1 MELLVFSFLFSVLLT
16 PLSVFCA
23 ARVGALDTPDGER
36 KRHTLP
42 TPRLGGLAVFL
53 SVLAAGLLFLP
64 ATSFRAALLSGG
76 ALLCVLG
83 VSDDVF
89 SLSPTLK
96 LLSELFV
103 ALTAV
108 AFGVYP
114 RAFTLGTLTLAPPAW
129 VCAAFSVALLLLL
142 SNAFNLIDGLD
153 ALATTQGLV
162 SSAALSLYAPT
173 SWVLFGALL
182 GFLPYNRRAL
192 GLLPVRMLPT
202 RSFLGDTGALFIGY
216 ALALFALST
225 SRFSLF
231 SLLLFAVPLYDLC
244 SSVLRRL
251 VKKKKLF
258 RADREH
264 LHHRLEKK
272 GYSPALAVILL
283 LLYALLFAS
292 VGVLLTEVF

>member
-16 PLSVFCA
+16 PLSVLCA

-36 KRHTLP
+36 KRHPLP

-53 SVLAAGLLFLP
+53 SVLTAGLLFLP

-83 VSDDVF
+83 ISDDIF
-89 SLSPTLK
+89 SLSPSLK
-96 LLSELFV
+96 LLCELFI

-114 RAFTLGTLTLAPPAW
+114 RTLTLGSLVLTPPIWLSILLA
-129 VCAAFSVALLLLL
+129 VLLLLLL

-153 ALATTQGLV
+153 TLAVTQGLV
-162 SSAALSLYAPT
+162 SAAALSLYAPT
-173 SWVLFGALL
+173 SWVLFGSLL
-182 GFLPYNRRAL
+182 GFLPYNRRSL

-216 ALALFALST
+216 ALALFALSS

-251 VKKKKLF
+251 VKKKNPF

-272 GYSPALAVILL
+272 GYSPALAVLLL

-292 VGVLLTEVF
+292 VGVCLTMLL